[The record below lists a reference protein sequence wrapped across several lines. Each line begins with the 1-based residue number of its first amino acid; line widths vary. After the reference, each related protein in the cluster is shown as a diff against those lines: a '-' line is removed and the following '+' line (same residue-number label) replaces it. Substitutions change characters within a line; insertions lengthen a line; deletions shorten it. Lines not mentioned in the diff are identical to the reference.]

1 MTKPRI
7 LFVCTFFGGR
17 ARIAELYAMQMAQE
31 QVEAFSSGFE
41 AGRLGGLPLEVMS
54 EENLSFSID
63 PLTTIFERYANNQ
76 VFDYV
81 ITLCNEASTEQC
93 PVFRT
98 SVDMVYGKDAEIRNC
113 SVMDFITLQ
122 GLPVEKLEGA
132 REIRD
137 SIKDNVSEF
146 LLEIL

>member
-31 QVEAFSSGFE
+31 QVEA
-41 AGRLGGLPLEVMS
+41 GRLGGLPLEVMS
-54 EENLSFSID
+54 EENLSLSID

-98 SVDMVYGKDAEIRNC
+98 SVDMVYGKDAEIRNW

>member
-93 PVFRT
+93 PVF
-98 SVDMVYGKDAEIRNC
+98 
-113 SVMDFITLQ
+113 
-122 GLPVEKLEGA
+122 
-132 REIRD
+132 
-137 SIKDNVSEF
+137 
-146 LLEIL
+146 

>member
-41 AGRLGGLPLEVMS
+41 AERLGGLPLEVMS
-54 EENLSFSID
+54 EENLSLSID

-98 SVDMVYGKDAEIRNC
+98 SVDMVYGKDAEIRNW

>member
-7 LFVCTFFGGR
+7 LFVCMFFGGR

-98 SVDMVYGKDAEIRNC
+98 SVDMVYGKDAEIRNW

>member
-98 SVDMVYGKDAEIRNC
+98 SVDMVYGKDAEIRNW

>member
-1 MTKPRI
+1 
-7 LFVCTFFGGR
+7 
-17 ARIAELYAMQMAQE
+17 MQMAQE

-98 SVDMVYGKDAEIRNC
+98 SVDMVYGKDAEIRNW

>member
-1 MTKPRI
+1 
-7 LFVCTFFGGR
+7 
-17 ARIAELYAMQMAQE
+17 
-31 QVEAFSSGFE
+31 
-41 AGRLGGLPLEVMS
+41 MS
-54 EENLSFSID
+54 EENLSLSID

-98 SVDMVYGKDAEIRNC
+98 SVDMVYGKDAEIRNW

>member
-54 EENLSFSID
+54 EENLSLSID

>member
-1 MTKPRI
+1 MLLP
-7 LFVCTFFGGR
+7 
-17 ARIAELYAMQMAQE
+17 YAMKLQ
-31 QVEAFSSGFE
+31 
-41 AGRLGGLPLEVMS
+41 P
-54 EENLSFSID
+54 
-63 PLTTIFERYANNQ
+63 NNVQ
-76 VFDYV
+76 F
-81 ITLCNEASTEQC
+81 
-93 PVFRT
+93 FRT
-98 SVDMVYGKDAEIRNC
+98 SVDMVYGKDAEIRNW

>member
-17 ARIAELYAMQMAQE
+17 ARITELYAMQMAQE

>member
-17 ARIAELYAMQMAQE
+17 ARIAELYAMQMAQG

-41 AGRLGGLPLEVMS
+41 SGTLGGLPLEVMS

-98 SVDMVYGKDAEIRNC
+98 SVDMVYGKDAEIRNW

>member
-7 LFVCTFFGGR
+7 LFVCTFFGGQ
-17 ARIAELYAMQMAQE
+17 ARIAELYAMQMAEE

-98 SVDMVYGKDAEIRNC
+98 SVDMVYGKDAEIRNW

>member
-54 EENLSFSID
+54 EENLSLSID

-98 SVDMVYGKDAEIRNC
+98 SVDMVYGKDAEIRNW

>member
-17 ARIAELYAMQMAQE
+17 ARITELYAMQMAQE

-98 SVDMVYGKDAEIRNC
+98 SVDMVYGKDAEIRNW